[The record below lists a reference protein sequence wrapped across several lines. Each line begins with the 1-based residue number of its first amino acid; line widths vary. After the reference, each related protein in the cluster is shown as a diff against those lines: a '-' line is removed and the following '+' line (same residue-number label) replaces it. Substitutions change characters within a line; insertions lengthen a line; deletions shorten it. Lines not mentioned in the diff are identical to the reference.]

1 MTIDRLLWLTGG
13 TAGLSCEPPSKN
25 SCPIWGTD
33 LSKVLPFLGLDV
45 GRVWEGD
52 TYKGLASPPNLG
64 QLQNSF
70 CLQNFPWIPLRL
82 SLRAHQPSFCLCS
95 AELCLFLLHR
105 CWSQS
110 SPYSLLHTNPFWVC
124 FPGNPAWVC
133 TNKRANPGCF
143 YVLGVQSGAF
153 GIASLH
159 PHTQSGLSFRLHL
172 AIIPKSS
179 SVVII
184 KPQTFTYPVYSNYL
198 KEHLPSFSPQ
208 L

>member
-1 MTIDRLLWLTGG
+1 MWAECGKGTLTKAWPLLPTWDSSRIHSVFRT
-13 TAGLSCEPPSKN
+13 SHEFRWSFN
-25 SCPIWGTD
+25 
-33 LSKVLPFLGLDV
+33 
-45 GRVWEGD
+45 WELI
-52 TYKGLASPPNLG
+52 K
-64 QLQNSF
+64 
-70 CLQNFPWIPLRL
+70 
-82 SLRAHQPSFCLCS
+82 PSFCLCS

-143 YVLGVQSGAF
+143 YILGVQSGAF
-153 GIASLH
+153 GIASLP